1 MMFTVFLIVAF
12 LYLRT
17 KKTTGLKPFDLSLAF
32 CVKLILA
39 LLFMYIYSR
48 VYGVGAETVDWEEYI
63 HDSVVLR
70 NVAFQDFPAYLRFL
84 FGFSSEQD
92 IQHFLMDTNH
102 WSAGDLALMNDSR
115 NVLRVNS
122 LISFIFDGNLYY
134 HIVFI
139 SFFVVLAFRELY
151 LGFAEQVWF
160 NKRLFWFGLMLFP
173 SVAFWT
179 SSMLKE
185 PLMIIGLCLLI
196 SVVFRRLTVWGKCWR
211 VILGLLLMLAFKPYV
226 LLCLLL
232 PILLYIIWKA
242 ARVRLLISLLF
253 VILALIAIMVFAP
266 AVRQKSVHQITR
278 MQYDFINVGRGG
290 VHVSVGSTFYYFA
303 WEQSDSY
310 KLENDSLYVIRPIV
324 AKHVQPGMKLPFED
338 IRLTPEDGPW
348 PVYFKGIK
356 CGSYFQVTPIN
367 GSFKQLMKNIPE
379 ALFNASFRP
388 TPLDKGGNLKWFN
401 FLETIA
407 LFGFMIY
414 VFFSKKISRSIDQ
427 KVLISCL
434 LISAVTLL
442 VLIGWTTPVMGALVR
457 YRVPAYLVLF
467 LMTCLGRKKISLK

>member
-1 MMFTVFLIVAF
+1 MFAVFLIFAF
-12 LYLRT
+12 LYLST
-17 KKTTGLKPFDLSLAF
+17 KKTAGLKRFDLTLAF
-32 CVKLILA
+32 GVKLGLA
-39 LLFMYIYSR
+39 LMFMYIYSR

-70 NVAFQDFPAYLRFL
+70 NVAFLDFSAYLRFL
-84 FGFSSEQD
+84 FGISTDHD
-92 IQHFLMDTNH
+92 IQQFLMNTNH

-122 LISFIFDGNLYY
+122 LIAFVFDGNLYY

-151 LGFAEQVWF
+151 LGLADQVWI
-160 NKRLFWFGLMLFP
+160 NKRLFWVLLTLFP

-185 PLMIIGLCLLI
+185 PFMMIGLCLLI
-196 SVVFRRLTVWGKCWR
+196 SVVFRRLTAWGKCWR
-211 VILGLLLMLAFKPYV
+211 ATLGFLLMLAFKPYV

-232 PILLYIIWKA
+232 PILLFLVWKIL
-242 ARVRLLISLLF
+242 RVR
-253 VILALIAIMVFAP
+253 ILVSFIVVMVVFAATMVFAP
-266 AVRQKSVHQITR
+266 SVRHKGVHQVTR

-290 VHVSVGSTFYYFA
+290 VHVLVNSSFYYFA
-303 WEQSDSY
+303 WEQGDSY
-310 KLENDSLYVIRPIV
+310 KLENDSLYVIHPLV
-324 AKHVQPGMKLPFED
+324 AKHVQPGMRLPFDD
-338 IRLTPEDGPW
+338 IRLTPDDGPW
-348 PVYFKGIK
+348 PIFFKGDR
-356 CGSYFQVTPIN
+356 CGSYFPVTPIN
-367 GSFKQLMKNIPE
+367 DSFSQLMLNIPE

-407 LFGFMIY
+407 LFGFILF
-414 VFFSKKISRSIDQ
+414 VLIRVKLSRTSEQ
-427 KVLISCL
+427 KVVIYCL
-434 LISAVTLL
+434 LIFAVTLL
-442 VLIGWTTPVMGALVR
+442 MLIGWTTPVMGALVR

-467 LMTCLGRKKISLK
+467 LVAVLGRKKISLK